1 MVNHMEEVAK
11 MLGVEFGEKFK
22 IVFADGRVAIAR
34 NGAEML
40 KILSMNANITSIE
53 CKADSLALN
62 VAFSDGAAS
71 EINWK
76 NSDLG
81 EKFVLKSD
89 GLTLDDVTKIA
100 VCFMDTGEK
109 AADYAWEKA

>member
-1 MVNHMEEVAK
+1 MFCV
-11 MLGVEFGEKFK
+11 GSK
-22 IVFADGRVAIAR
+22 IVFADGRVALAR

-71 EINWK
+71 EIDWK

-81 EKFVLKSD
+81 EKFMLNVD
-89 GLTLDDVTKIA
+89 GITFDDVTKIA
-100 VCFMDTGEK
+100 VCFMDTGER
-109 AADYAWEKA
+109 AADYAWEKV

>member
-1 MVNHMEEVAK
+1 MFCV
-11 MLGVEFGEKFK
+11 GSK
-22 IVFADGRVAIAR
+22 IIFDDGRVAIAR

-40 KILSMNANITSIE
+40 RILAMNANITSIE

-62 VAFSDGAAS
+62 MAFSGGAAS
-71 EINWK
+71 EIDWK

-81 EKFVLKSD
+81 EKFVLKPD
-89 GLTLDDVTKIA
+89 GITLDDVTKIA

-109 AADYAWEKA
+109 SPEYAWEKG